1 MTLRTEFEGVLWDF
15 DGTLVDTE
23 PFWIRAEYRLIESHG
38 ATWSQ
43 EDAMQLVGNDLL
55 DSGRYI
61 IERTG
66 IPLTPAEVVDALIDD
81 VVVQLRGAI
90 PWREGARELLAS
102 VREAGVPCGM
112 VTMSYQR
119 FVAPVLDAL
128 PADTFAAVVTGEYV
142 TRGKP
147 HPDPYLEGAS
157 RLCLEPSACIAV
169 EDSVTG
175 STSAI
180 AAGCPTIV
188 VPSHVSV
195 EAQLGAVV
203 LTELPPTWAALCE
216 AASQTDPRYGWSR
229 VDT

>member
-1 MTLRTEFEGVLWDF
+1 MTDESFQAVLWDF

-23 PFWIRAEYRLIESHG
+23 PYWIKAEYRLIESYG

-43 EDAMQLVGNDLL
+43 QDALQLVGNDLL

-66 IPLTPAEVVDALIDD
+66 IPLTPEQVVDALLDD
-81 VVVQLRGAI
+81 VVDQLREHI
-90 PWREGARELLAS
+90 PWRAGARELLES

-119 FVAPVLDAL
+119 FVAPVLEAL
-128 PADTFAAVVTGEYV
+128 PADTFETVVTGEFV
-142 TRGKP
+142 SRGKP
-147 HPDPYLEGAS
+147 HPDPYLEGAA
-157 RLCLEPSACIAV
+157 RLGLEPFSCIAI

-188 VPSHVSV
+188 VPSHVTVEERTGAMVLGALPATWAELV
-195 EAQLGAVV
+195 EA
-203 LTELPPTWAALCE
+203 AAKTT
-216 AASQTDPRYGWSR
+216 AGYGGSR
-229 VDT
+229 VDA